1 MLDKDYKWPIGIE
14 SQINR
19 SINRIFRLG
28 FGGRPWRPDY
38 IRRWLENRKD
48 LKNGIFL
55 GADNCQLNSKIDSDT
70 GKILFT
76 GFTNSSGIQEVLKII
91 SHSSGFRPI
100 SMDKA
105 GVDCVANETLFVHS
119 TLPNSISRCSI
130 RDTVIMLC
138 NPQEIIRKS
147 DKTFNLKWNR
157 PDSNFYL
164 VKDENIWTLFRHRFS
179 RSTRVGTHLLINMWT
194 YGENISENGLIELR
208 WVFIWSVVES
218 FECSNHL

>member
-1 MLDKDYKWPIGIE
+1 M
-14 SQINR
+14 
-19 SINRIFRLG
+19 SINRKFRLG
-28 FGGRPWRPDY
+28 FGGQPWRNLHSG
-38 IRRWLENRKD
+38 RRYMLWLGNRKD

-55 GADNCQLNSKIDSDT
+55 GPDNCQLNSKVDSDT

-119 TLPNSISRCSI
+119 TLPNSISRCPI

-138 NPQEIIRKS
+138 NPQEIIRNS
-147 DKTFNLKWNR
+147 EETF
-157 PDSNFYL
+157 
-164 VKDENIWTLFRHRFS
+164 
-179 RSTRVGTHLLINMWT
+179 
-194 YGENISENGLIELR
+194 
-208 WVFIWSVVES
+208 ES
-218 FECSNHL
+218 L